1 MIELGG
7 AGTVREQRRQQRHP
21 HEGDNC
27 EDSGHGTV
35 NACS

>member
-7 AGTVREQRRQQRHP
+7 AGTVREQRRQERQP

-27 EDSGHGTV
+27 EDSDHMTGE
-35 NACS
+35 A